1 MNREVL
7 LCFQWDHH
15 LVSKASHGCSSTPS
29 GIINGRY
36 NFCSALYPRVLSS
49 ATQKLYTQEKCAF
62 LPRFVMYIS
71 KVDAILRNRFLKGR
85 NLIKCVLEQNG
96 APFFFFFCFTE
107 FMGSIESQPV
117 AISKSQWILG
127 SHWKFFMNKITIPI
141 SYQRTFVMS
150 AQRRCI
156 KTDTE

>member
-15 LVSKASHGCSSTPS
+15 LVSKASHGYSSTPS

-96 APFFFFFCFTE
+96 APFFFFSVSLNLWGLQKVNQLPSQKASGSWVLTGCNFLE
-107 FMGSIESQPV
+107 FLYE
-117 AISKSQWILG
+117 
-127 SHWKFFMNKITIPI
+127 
-141 SYQRTFVMS
+141 
-150 AQRRCI
+150 
-156 KTDTE
+156 